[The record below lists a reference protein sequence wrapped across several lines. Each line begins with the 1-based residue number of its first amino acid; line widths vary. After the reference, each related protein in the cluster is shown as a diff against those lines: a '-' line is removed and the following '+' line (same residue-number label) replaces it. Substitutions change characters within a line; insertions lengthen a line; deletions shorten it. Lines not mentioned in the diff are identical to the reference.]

1 MFVDGVVR
9 PLGHVPNS
17 NRTVCWDFVF
27 AIALC
32 VEFDMSTVGRFG
44 QGDPTSGQTT
54 ALLWNKVQTAD
65 FCYLQKK
72 KSDKWR
78 THVPLRWQ
86 NGKIAVALWFWTE
99 LFNVD
104 ISWIFLTWTLWIC
117 GKPFLAVLGTLR
129 LTRCCSLRR
138 WGLRG
143 AGGQGQV
150 RTGWNRV
157 FDLRFFFEFGV
168 DWQYELMAK
177 IKVLRVAVPSAKLWE
192 TVFSKLQLLL
202 VLLVYCLICLPDF
215 QRCYLVATFQTIEHI
230 LFVHVWWGKHLCW
243 TCKQIQLYNVNW
255 SGLSVAFVRH
265 SENCQKMISKPVA

>member
-44 QGDPTSGQTT
+44 ESDPTSGQTT

-65 FCYLQKK
+65 FCYVQKK
-72 KSDKWR
+72 MFSDKWR

-99 LFNVD
+99 LFTVD
-104 ISWIFLTWTLWIC
+104 ISWVFLTWTLWIC
-117 GKPFLAVLGTLR
+117 GKPFLALLGTLR

-150 RTGWNRV
+150 RTGWNCV
-157 FDLRFFFEFGV
+157 FDLRFFWIWRRLTIWIDGKKQSIASGGAFGQTV
-168 DWQYELMAK
+168 GNSVFQTPIIVGSSSVLFDLFARLS
-177 IKVLRVAVPSAKLWE
+177 KVLSCSNLPNNWTHSICSPLMGK
-192 TVFSKLQLLL
+192 TF
-202 VLLVYCLICLPDF
+202 VL
-215 QRCYLVATFQTIEHI
+215 
-230 LFVHVWWGKHLCW
+230 
-243 TCKQIQLYNVNW
+243 NV
-255 SGLSVAFVRH
+255 
-265 SENCQKMISKPVA
+265 